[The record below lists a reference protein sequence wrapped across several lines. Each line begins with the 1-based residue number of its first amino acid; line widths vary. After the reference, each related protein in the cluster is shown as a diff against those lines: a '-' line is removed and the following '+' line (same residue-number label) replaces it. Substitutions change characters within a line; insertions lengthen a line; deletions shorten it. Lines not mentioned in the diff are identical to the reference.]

1 MVNRPDDSLG
11 KAGEGCAKA
20 FFLILERMR
29 QSSNPKVKMAGN
41 IITAIIVIAFLTFF
55 LYLLSF
61 VFSS

>member
-1 MVNRPDDSLG
+1 
-11 KAGEGCAKA
+11 
-20 FFLILERMR
+20 LERMR